1 MNEVKKRPKILI
13 ADDIEMV
20 LKLEEILLKR
30 TGCDVVK
37 AKDGTEALKVIQED
51 RPVVAVL
58 DLIMPQMNG
67 DVVCKFVKT
76 NPDLKDT
83 TIIMVTA
90 KGGKED
96 RERSMRAGCD
106 YFLTKP
112 IRHNQLLD
120 LVRKVLKE
128 KGILRR

>member
-1 MNEVKKRPKILI
+1 MHEAHGKPKILI

-30 TGCDVVK
+30 TGCEVVK
-37 AKDGTEALKVIQED
+37 AKDGSEALKIIKDEK
-51 RPVVAVL
+51 PVVAVL

-67 DVVCKFVKT
+67 DVVCRMVKS

-90 KGGKED
+90 KGTEE
-96 RERSMRAGCD
+96 ERSKKAGCD

-128 KGILRR
+128 KGILKK